1 MERSDGTGKDSEREK
16 EKRNIALERWRE
28 REWRG
33 RMAQG
38 KLVREKRKKGI

>member
-1 MERSDGTGKDSEREK
+1 MERSDGTGKASEREK
-16 EKRNIALERWRE
+16 EKRNIAIERW

-38 KLVREKRKKGI
+38 KIVREKRKKGI